1 MISRIYS
8 SYMNSRAKLFKNG
21 HSQAVRL
28 PRAYRMAG
36 TEVSI
41 RREGNRIILE
51 PLAKETWPAGFF
63 RSIRIDD
70 RNFRRPEQGSLPAA
84 PSLEQ

>member
-1 MISRIYS
+1 
-8 SYMNSRAKLFKNG
+8 MNSRAKLFKNG

-28 PRAYRMAG
+28 PRAYRMSG

-70 RNFRRPEQGSLPAA
+70 RHFRRPEQGSLPPA